1 MAFENMGTVVPFEDE
16 ALGWDST
23 IENEGTDTSL
33 YRLLPEGKYPFTVK
47 RFERAQYNGSEKMPP
62 CPEADLTILV
72 HDKDGDVEVKDRLFL
87 TKKTEWKLSQ
97 FFIAIGQKKHGE
109 PLKMDWMKV
118 PGATGMLELNHRKG
132 TGNYAD
138 KEYNQIKKYLEPGEK
153 AASANPAPATYTA
166 GKF

>member
-1 MAFENMGTVVPFEDE
+1 MKKC
-16 ALGWDST
+16 
-23 IENEGTDTSL
+23 
-33 YRLLPEGKYPFTVK
+33 RLAPKH
-47 RFERAQYNGSEKMPP
+47 
-62 CPEADLTILV
+62 LTILV

-153 AASANPAPATYTA
+153 SAPANPAPATYTA